1 MYDQNDYKVLG
12 ELDGEVLSKLIQNTL
27 QKSVSEGKLVELSQN
42 ETLEESW
49 VEITHLDDIF
59 AKVKNGSLA

>member
-1 MYDQNDYKVLG
+1 MEKSCLTN
-12 ELDGEVLSKLIQNTL
+12 SKYL